1 MIVWKRFYTFDFWE
15 FTCTADVNVIWY
27 WWISWTWYHWVT
39 QCRWSTWGQCPDN
52 QVALILDCTMHG
64 GPRADMHRGLII
76 MVCSPCYFSMDT
88 PHKWLN
94 NDMSGKPN
102 NFCMANCTKWFSWAF
117 QTCIYIILFFNI
129 NICLNLTWCTAC
141 GLGGLVQLLGSHN
154 YSTFLKQLVWLIKH
168 A

>member
-76 MVCSPCYFSMDT
+76 MVCEAGLLSLCHFFVCFST
-88 PHKWLN
+88 NWTHF
-94 NDMSGKPN
+94 MSRRRKGSNVNEIWN
-102 NFCMANCTKWFSWAF
+102 NFMARVN
-117 QTCIYIILFFNI
+117 QTATGAPSIGRLLWHSCGWTPKQFFGI
-129 NICLNLTWCTAC
+129 HIV
-141 GLGGLVQLLGSHN
+141 GR
-154 YSTFLKQLVWLIKH
+154 
-168 A
+168 